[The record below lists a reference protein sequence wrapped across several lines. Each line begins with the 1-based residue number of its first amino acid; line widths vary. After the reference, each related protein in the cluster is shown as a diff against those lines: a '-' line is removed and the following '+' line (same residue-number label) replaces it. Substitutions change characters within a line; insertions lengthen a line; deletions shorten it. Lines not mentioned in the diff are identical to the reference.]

1 MTEAVILGAVR
12 TAVGTMGGVFAD
24 VPATKLGAAVIAEAL
39 KRAGVSPDQVD
50 EVLMGNVLQAGLG
63 QNPARQASIAAGLP
77 DSVPAATIN
86 KVCGSGLKTVILAS
100 QSVRLGD
107 ADIMVAGGLEN
118 MTRAPYLMQQARY
131 GYRLG
136 DGALVDSM
144 VKDGLWCA
152 IEDCHMGMTAEFV
165 SVEFGVSRADMDAF
179 AAESQA
185 RAGKAIAKGRFK
197 DEILA
202 IEVPKGRQTAVV
214 DTDEHPR
221 PDTTAERLGGLRAA
235 FKPDG
240 GQITAGN
247 SSGINDGAAAM
258 VVTTRETAEALGSKP
273 MARIVSYASAGV
285 APRIM
290 GMGPV
295 GAIRRALEKADL
307 SINDIDLIE
316 LNEAFAAQSVAVLRE
331 LDLDSERVNVNGGA
345 IAIGHP
351 IGASGA
357 RVLTTLLYEMQKRG
371 SRYGLAAL
379 CIGGGQGIAMIVER
393 ER

>member
-12 TAVGTMGGVFAD
+12 TAVGTMGGAFVD

-39 KRAGVSPDQVD
+39 KRAGIRPDQVD

-63 QNPARQASIAAGLP
+63 QNPARLAAIGAGLP
-77 DSVPAATIN
+77 DPIPATTIN

-100 QSVRLGD
+100 QAVRLGD
-107 ADIMVAGGLEN
+107 ADIMVAGGMEN
-118 MTRAPYLMQQARY
+118 MSRAPYLVQQARY

-136 DGALVDSM
+136 DGQLVDEM
-144 VKDGLWCA
+144 IKDGLWCA

-165 SVEFGVSRADMDAF
+165 SVEFGVSRADMDTF
-179 AAESQA
+179 AADSQA
-185 RAGKAIAKGRFK
+185 KAGKAMEAGRFK
-197 DEILA
+197 DEILP
-202 IEVPKGRQTAVV
+202 IEVPKGRQTAIV
-214 DTDEHPR
+214 DQDEHPR
-221 PDTTAERLGGLRAA
+221 PDTTAERLGGLRPA
-235 FKPDG
+235 FKSDG
-240 GQITAGN
+240 GSITAGN

-273 MARIVSYASAGV
+273 MARIVSYASVGV

-295 GAIRRALEKADL
+295 GAIRKALEKANLTL
-307 SINDIDLIE
+307 SDMDLIE

-331 LDLDSERVNVNGGA
+331 LDLDTERVNVNGGA
-345 IAIGHP
+345 VALGHP
-351 IGASGA
+351 IGASGT
-357 RVLTTLLYEMQKRG
+357 RVLTTLLYEMQKRS

-379 CIGGGQGIAMIVER
+379 CIGGGQGIAMVVER
-393 ER
+393 EK